1 MSDLRSRLL
10 AAVMGNPAAQDTR
23 NAASRCDGV
32 TLFNSLQNPDVTPL
46 SSVTPELSRKISAV
60 TPSHQDSGNQ
70 IRQETNNAPPYPGGL
85 GTTYCRGL
93 ATLRERCPEVVEE
106 HRWCEAI
113 ADADSFLAR
122 WAEQAEAL
130 GWTARNL
137 FGLPPVPGKPAP
149 NYQLLSRYDETGL
162 IWLLGGRPVVALT
175 VHSASIQHA
184 SGAITV
190 YRKDNKPAYGPV
202 GDSLDHLDPWGAK

>member
-32 TLFNSLQNPDVTPL
+32 TVFNSLQNPDVTPL

-137 FGLPPVPGKPAP
+137 FGLPSVPDKPAP
-149 NYQLLSRYDETGL
+149 NYQRLSRYDETGL
-162 IWLLGGRPVVALT
+162 IWLLRGRPVLVLT
-175 VHSASIQHA
+175 ESTA
-184 SGAITV
+184 AIESPTGTVIV
-190 YRKDNKPAYGPV
+190 YRRHNRPALGPL
-202 GDSLDHLDPWGAK
+202 GDSLDDLA